1 MKNITR
7 LSLVLGVLF
16 LFVTSHESNASI
28 QSQQANQQTNFNNS
42 YLPDY
47 TVNTIDSE
55 EAPVQLARKW
65 GKNKRKHSC
74 LKRGGRYAKRYRS
87 PYCIKYRIKK
97 AKRARAHSKSRLNKR
112 RAYRAKMRAKMAQ
125 RGPQK
130 GAPGKA
136 SLGNHGCG
144 NPDRIKHVD
153 CLRAKLD
160 KTPLGKTVKRGPR
173 GLGAYGCGNKDRK
186 KHVNCLRAKLDQ
198 QGGGKGKGGGFGC
211 GKFRDTK
218 KKITCLRKK
227 LDQTPLGKTVK
238 KGRRGIGMY
247 GCGNP
252 DKKLHIRCL
261 RDKLRQQRG
270 GKGKGGAFGCR
281 TPDRKKHVDC
291 LRAKLDKTPLRK
303 TVQMGP
309 RGLGNYGCGNPDRK
323 KHVSCLVAKLRQQKG
338 GKGSKRPLCNIRKGF
353 LNPKGLATRARECR

>member
-1 MKNITR
+1 MKNFTR
-7 LSLVLGVLF
+7 LSLVLSVLF

-42 YLPDY
+42 YLPNY

-65 GKNKRKHSC
+65 GRNKSKHPC
-74 LKRGGRYAKRYRS
+74 LRPNARSRMAKSRGFKS
-87 PYCIKYRIKK
+87 YCKKYKIKK
-97 AKRARAHSKSRLNKR
+97 AARARAHAKSRLNKR
-112 RAYRAKMRAKMAQ
+112 KAYRSKMRARMAQ

-130 GAPGKA
+130 GAPGK
-136 SLGNHGCG
+136 GGGFGCG
-144 NPDRIKHVD
+144 KIGDPRKKVT
-153 CLRAKLD
+153 CLRKKLD
-160 KTPLGKTVKRGPR
+160 QTPLGKTVKKGARGI
-173 GLGAYGCGNKDRK
+173 GMYGCGNPDK
-186 KHVNCLRAKLDQ
+186 KVHIRCLRDKLRQ
-198 QGGGKGKGGGFGC
+198 QKGGKGRGWC
-211 GKFRDTK
+211 GDLPDPK
-218 KKITCLRKK
+218 KKILCLRKK

-238 KGRRGIGMY
+238 KGRRGIGLY

-252 DKKLHIRCL
+252 DKKKHIGCL
-261 RDKLRQQRG
+261 VAKLRKQNGEKGNGRG
-270 GKGKGGAFGCR
+270 FGCVN
-281 TPDRKKHVDC
+281 PDRKKHVDC

-303 TVQMGP
+303 TVKMGP
-309 RGLGNYGCGNPDRK
+309 RGLGNYGCGNPDRQ

>member
-7 LSLVLGVLF
+7 LSLVLSVLF
-16 LFVTSHESNASI
+16 LFVTSNESNASI

-55 EAPVQLARKW
+55 EAPVQLARTW
-65 GKNKRKHSC
+65 GKNKRKHPC
-74 LKRGGRYAKRYRS
+74 LRKSSRS
-87 PYCIKYRIKK
+87 RMARSKGFRNYCKKFKVRKARI
-97 AKRARAHSKSRLNKR
+97 ARAHAKSRLQKR
-112 RAYRAKMRAKMAQ
+112 KAYRAKMRAKMAQ
-125 RGPQK
+125 RG
-130 GAPGKA
+130 APGKA
-136 SLGNHGCG
+136 G
-144 NPDRIKHVD
+144 
-153 CLRAKLD
+153 
-160 KTPLGKTVKRGPR
+160 
-173 GLGAYGCGNKDRK
+173 GL
-186 KHVNCLRAKLDQ
+186 
-198 QGGGKGKGGGFGC
+198 GC
-211 GKFRDTK
+211 GKIGDPRK
-218 KKITCLRKK
+218 KVTCLRKK

-238 KGRRGIGMY
+238 KGPRGIGMY

-252 DKKLHIRCL
+252 DKKKHIGCL
-261 RDKLRQQRG
+261 RNKLRQQRG

-303 TVQMGP
+303 TVKMGP

-353 LNPKGLATRARECR
+353 LNPKGLATRAKECR

>member
-7 LSLVLGVLF
+7 LSLVLSVLF
-16 LFVTSHESNASI
+16 LFVTSNESNASI

-55 EAPVQLARKW
+55 EAPVQLARTW
-65 GKNKRKHSC
+65 GKNKRKHAC
-74 LKRGGRYAKRYRS
+74 LRPNARMRMDRSRGFKN
-87 PYCIKYRIKK
+87 YCKKYKIKK
-97 AKRARAHSKSRLNKR
+97 AARARAHAKSRLQKR
-112 RAYRAKMRAKMAQ
+112 KAYRAKMRAKMAQ
-125 RGPQK
+125 RGPQT

-136 SLGNHGCG
+136 SLGNHGCA

-160 KTPLGKTVKRGPR
+160 KTPLRKTVKMGPR
-173 GLGAYGCGNKDRK
+173 GLGSYGCGNPDRK

-211 GKFRDTK
+211 GKIGDPRK
-218 KKITCLRKK
+218 KVTCLRKK

-238 KGRRGIGMY
+238 KGSRGIGMY

-252 DKKLHIRCL
+252 DKKVHIRCL
-261 RDKLRQQRG
+261 RDKLRQQKG
-270 GKGKGGAFGCR
+270 GKGKGGKLGCGKIGD
-281 TPDRKKHVDC
+281 PRKKSN
-291 LRAKLDKTPLRK
+291 L
-303 TVQMGP
+303 
-309 RGLGNYGCGNPDRK
+309 
-323 KHVSCLVAKLRQQKG
+323 S
-338 GKGSKRPLCNIRKGF
+338 
-353 LNPKGLATRARECR
+353 

>member
-1 MKNITR
+1 MKNFTR
-7 LSLVLGVLF
+7 LSLVLSVLF

-28 QSQQANQQTNFNNS
+28 QSHQANQQTNFNNS
-42 YLPDY
+42 YLPSY

-74 LKRGGRYAKRYRS
+74 LKKRGRYAKRYRS
-87 PYCIKYRIKK
+87 PYCKKYRIKK
-97 AKRARAHSKSRLNKR
+97 AARARAHAKNRLQKR
-112 RAYRAKMRAKMAQ
+112 KAYRAKMRARMAQ
-125 RGPQK
+125 R

-136 SLGNHGCG
+136 GLGNHGCG

-160 KTPLGKTVKRGPR
+160 KTPLGKTVKMGPR

-186 KHVNCLRAKLDQ
+186 KHVNCLRAKLDK
-198 QGGGKGKGGGFGC
+198 QGGGKGKGRGWC
-211 GKFRDTK
+211 GDLPDPKQ
-218 KKITCLRKK
+218 KITCLRKK

-238 KGRRGIGMY
+238 KGARGLGMY

-252 DKKLHIRCL
+252 DKKKHIGCL
-261 RDKLRQQRG
+261 VAKLRKQNGEKGNGRG
-270 GKGKGGAFGCR
+270 FGCVN
-281 TPDRKKHVDC
+281 PDRKKHVDC

-303 TVQMGP
+303 TVKMGP
-309 RGLGNYGCGNPDRK
+309 RGLGNYGCGNPDRQ

>member
-7 LSLVLGVLF
+7 LSLVLSVLF
-16 LFVTSHESNASI
+16 LFVTSNESNASI
-28 QSQQANQQTNFNNS
+28 QSQQASQQTNFNNS

-74 LKRGGRYAKRYRS
+74 LKKRGRYAKKYRS
-87 PYCIKYRIKK
+87 PYCKKYRIKK
-97 AKRARAHSKSRLNKR
+97 AARARANAKNRLQKR
-112 RAYRAKMRAKMAQ
+112 KAYKAKMRARMAQ
-125 RGPQK
+125 R

-136 SLGNHGCG
+136 GGSGMC
-144 NPDRIKHVD
+144 
-153 CLRAKLD
+153 
-160 KTPLGKTVKRGPR
+160 
-173 GLGAYGCGNKDRK
+173 
-186 KHVNCLRAKLDQ
+186 
-198 QGGGKGKGGGFGC
+198 QGR
-211 GKFRDTK
+211 KFRGDTK

-238 KGRRGIGMY
+238 KGPRGIGMY

-252 DKKLHIRCL
+252 DKKKHIGCL
-261 RDKLRQQRG
+261 RNKLRQQRG

-303 TVQMGP
+303 TVKMGP

-353 LNPKGLATRARECR
+353 LNPKGLATRAKECR